1 MGPEG
6 CNCEAKDADARR
18 NWEGAR
24 TWEMPHHRGD
34 NWDIWRDVIMPVKD
48 RGGPPGAIPPGLRLA
63 LSMGRCVDM
72 ETRPGSGRR

>member
-1 MGPEG
+1 MREG
-6 CNCEAKDADARR
+6 TGKEPGLGKC
-18 NWEGAR
+18 
-24 TWEMPHHRGD
+24 PIYRGD

-48 RGGPPGAIPPGLRLA
+48 RGGPPRVIPPGLRLA